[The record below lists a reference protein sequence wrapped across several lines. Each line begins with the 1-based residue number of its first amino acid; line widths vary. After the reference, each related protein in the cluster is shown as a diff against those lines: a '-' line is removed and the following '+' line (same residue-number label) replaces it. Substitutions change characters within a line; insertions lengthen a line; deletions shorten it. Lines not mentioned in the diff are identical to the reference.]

1 MIFPVNTYRE
11 ILPVQMEMQKNRT
24 FVRMFARYNSDA
36 PCMMVSNRTKELS
49 DPQRIAARIWKTLNQ
64 LS

>member
-1 MIFPVNTYRE
+1 
-11 ILPVQMEMQKNRT
+11 
-24 FVRMFARYNSDA
+24 VRMFARYNSDA